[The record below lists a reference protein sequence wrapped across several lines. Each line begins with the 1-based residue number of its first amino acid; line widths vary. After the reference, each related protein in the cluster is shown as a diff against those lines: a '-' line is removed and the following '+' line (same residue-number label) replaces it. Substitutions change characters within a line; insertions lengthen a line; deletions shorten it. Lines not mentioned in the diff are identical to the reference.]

1 MNFMFSQKD
10 FMVDFSHNVNH

>member
-1 MNFMFSQKD
+1 MFSQKD